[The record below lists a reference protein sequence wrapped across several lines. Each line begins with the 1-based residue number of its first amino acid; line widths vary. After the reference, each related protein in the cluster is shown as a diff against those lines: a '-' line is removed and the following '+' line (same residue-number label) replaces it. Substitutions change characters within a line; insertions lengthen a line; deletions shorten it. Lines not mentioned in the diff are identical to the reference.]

1 MKKPIS
7 LWITQAIF
15 IISIVLL
22 TYFFATLI
30 PSLFNIYKLD
40 LKIENAGQLYL
51 SIMIRLLVLIAQVMA
66 LYLSFKQ
73 KKLARLFT
81 LLGWLPVLAV
91 ILLTSFSD
99 GFTTVSDG
107 FFSYDNEAQRLGG
120 LLSKYIQAGLFIW
133 LTAILLFSKKI
144 KHYFQFNKSC

>member
-40 LKIENAGQLYL
+40 LQIENAGQLYL
-51 SIMIRLLVLIAQVMA
+51 SIMIRLLVLISQVMA
-66 LYLSFKQ
+66 LYL
-73 KKLARLFT
+73 
-81 LLGWLPVLAV
+81 
-91 ILLTSFSD
+91 
-99 GFTTVSDG
+99 
-107 FFSYDNEAQRLGG
+107 
-120 LLSKYIQAGLFIW
+120 
-133 LTAILLFSKKI
+133 
-144 KHYFQFNKSC
+144 